1 MKVHKYS
8 ESHIIYDEQGSIGRL
23 VADAEKADFVHLSL
37 GTDAKIDSHT
47 LDMAVT
53 FYVISGCGTLF
64 VDESE
69 IVVATGDVIEVISGA
84 SRGWNND
91 GDTQLEI
98 LAVKHK

>member
-1 MKVHKYS
+1 MKLHKYS
-8 ESHIIYDEQGSIGRL
+8 ESHIVYDEQGGIGRL

-37 GTDAKIDSHT
+37 GVGAKIDPHA

-64 VDESE
+64 VDDSE
-69 IVVATGDVIEVISGA
+69 IVVGTGDVIEVKAGA
-84 SRGWNND
+84 SRSWNND
-91 GDTQLEI
+91 GDAQLEI

>member
-8 ESHIIYDEQGSIGRL
+8 ESHIVYDEQGSIGRL

-37 GTDAKIDSHT
+37 GEGACIESHT

-64 VDESE
+64 VDDSE
-69 IVVATGDVIEVISGA
+69 IVVATGDVIEVKSGSA
-84 SRGWNND
+84 RSWNND
-91 GDTQLEI
+91 GDSQLEV